1 MTSNEARKM
10 NKPFRYDLWAVE
22 LDRLALWERLG
33 VRLLRFV
40 IVAWLEFQENILSTR
55 ATSLVYT
62 TILSFV
68 PFLAVMFSVLKAFGV
83 HQQIEPFLAQVLE
96 PLGERGHEV
105 TIRIVGFVNNL
116 KVGVLGTVGVATLFW
131 TTFST
136 VDQIENAFNTI
147 WRVRR
152 SRSFGRKVRDYPS
165 VVLLGP
171 VLVFAAFALIAS
183 VQSHWLVQ
191 RVLEIQP
198 FGYLIVLSAKILPF
212 VMLCGVFSFLYAF
225 IPNTPVRLSSAL
237 VGGLTAGLLWLLAG
251 TAFTA
256 FVAESGRYSAIY
268 SGFAILILFLLW
280 LYIAWIIVLLGA
292 QVSYLY
298 QYPSAYLSRAS
309 WRRRTHEVYERAG
322 LTMLAEIARRH
333 LAGQPPARTADL
345 ALKLDVPQ
353 VAAEELMEEFVRH
366 GLLYRTEDPPGL
378 TLGRPPEHV
387 PISEILTLLRTRQQQ
402 ATPDTATPVPIT
414 ELLHRRDEAAQMAL
428 KGVTL
433 RSLVADGAPEALSG
447 PSCMVRTS

>member
-1 MTSNEARKM
+1 M
-10 NKPFRYDLWAVE
+10 NRLFRYDLWTVE
-22 LDRLALWERLG
+22 LDRLAPWERLG
-33 VRLLRFV
+33 VRLLRLV
-40 IVAWLEFQENILSTR
+40 IAAGLEFRENILSTR

-105 TIRIVGFVNNL
+105 TLRIVGFVNNL

-152 SRSFGRKVRDYPS
+152 SRSLSRKLRDYPS
-165 VVLLGP
+165 VVLVGP
-171 VLVFAAFALIAS
+171 VLVFVAFALIAS
-183 VQSHWLVQ
+183 AQNLWLVQ

-198 FGYLIVLSAKILPF
+198 FGYLIVLGAKILPF
-212 VMLCGVFSFLYAF
+212 LMLCGAFSFLYAF
-225 IPNTPVRLSSAL
+225 IPNTQVRLSSAL
-237 VGGLTAGLLWLLAG
+237 VGGLTAGLLWQLAG
-251 TAFTA
+251 TAFIA

-280 LYIAWIIVLLGA
+280 LYIAWTIVLLGA
-292 QVSYLY
+292 QVSYFY
-298 QYPSAYLSRAS
+298 QYPSVYLSLVP
-309 WRRRTHEVYERAG
+309 RRQRTHEVYERVA
-322 LTMLAEIARRH
+322 LTVLAEIARRH
-333 LAGQPPARTADL
+333 LAGQPPARIADL

-353 VAAEELMEEFVRH
+353 GIAEELTEEFVRH

-378 TLGRPPEHV
+378 TLGRPPEHM
-387 PISEILTLLRTRQQQ
+387 PIEEILTLLRTRQQH
-402 ATPDTATPVPIT
+402 AAPDRATPVPIT
-414 ELLHRRDEAAQMAL
+414 EWLHRRDEAVQMAL

-433 RSLVADGAPEALSG
+433 RSLVADGAPEAVSG
-447 PSCMVRTS
+447 SSCMVRTS